1 MQCGSPIQMSQFC
14 PAPHGYGG
22 PKRQRRYLGHQP
34 DLTRFFDWLLMADF
48 VANKI
53 LRIRAS
59 NIDSRSGA

>member
-1 MQCGSPIQMSQFC
+1 LAHRFRDNHGCRQKEFAEIR
-14 PAPHGYGG
+14 PASAN
-22 PKRQRRYLGHQP
+22 
-34 DLTRFFDWLLMADF
+34 LTRFFDWLLMADF

>member
-1 MQCGSPIQMSQFC
+1 LARRFRDNHGCRQKEFAEIR
-14 PAPHGYGG
+14 PASAN
-22 PKRQRRYLGHQP
+22 
-34 DLTRFFDWLLMADF
+34 LTRFFDWLLMADF